1 MHVLVRYPRPFRETG
16 SLPSVAPVP
25 PRTPERSPIPVT
37 ETIPAVA
44 LLSDFLPTGPWI
56 YGRQVEEDGAM
67 PPDGSLVEVLDASR
81 RFVGHALYNG
91 SSDIRLRMLSRGK
104 RTDLRNPRDFLL
116 RKLAAADRLRK
127 KTLRLT
133 EVTDTYRIAHAEG
146 DDLPGLIVDK
156 LGASLVCEYHS
167 RGFWNLR
174 SDIEWALGELYPGL
188 PVVHRVPDNA
198 ARSEH
203 FDPEEPPLDLGEID
217 IVEHGLTF
225 RVRPGFGHK
234 TGWFCDQ
241 RDNRRRAA
249 EFAEGQDVL
258 DVCTNAGG
266 FALRAKQHGARRVR
280 AVDLDEVVLERAV
293 RAGERNGL
301 EVEWIHADGFDVL
314 RRVRDER
321 EKPGLVVL
329 DPHKV
334 VRSRMDLEIGLAKYN
349 DWNTLAISCVRPGG
363 LLFTF
368 SCSGAVD
375 LPTFLGVVFQSARRA
390 AREIRLLD
398 VLGASP
404 DHPQRPEFPRSR
416 YLKGAMIAV
425 D

>member
-1 MHVLVRYPRPFRETG
+1 M
-16 SLPSVAPVP
+16 
-25 PRTPERSPIPVT
+25 T
-37 ETIPAVA
+37 ETVPAVA

-56 YGRQVEEDGAM
+56 YGRQVEVEGSM
-67 PPDGSLVEVLDASR
+67 PPDGALVEVLDASR

-91 SSDIRLRMLSRGK
+91 KSDIRLRVLSRGK
-104 RTDLRNPRDFLL
+104 RTELRNPRDFLL

-127 KTLRLT
+127 KTLRLP
-133 EVTDTYRIAHAEG
+133 EVTDAYRIVHAEG
-146 DDLPGLIVDK
+146 DDLPGLIVDR
-156 LGASLVCEYHS
+156 LGGAIVCEHHAL
-167 RGFWNLR
+167 GFWRLR
-174 SDIEWALGELYPGL
+174 HEVESALRELYPGL

-198 ARSEH
+198 ARAEH
-203 FDPEEPPLDLGEID
+203 FDPEDAPLDLGELEIT
-217 IVEHGLTF
+217 EHGLVF
-225 RVRPGFGHK
+225 GVRPGFGHK

-241 RDNRRRAA
+241 RDNRLKAA
-249 EFAEGQDVL
+249 SYAQGQDVL

-266 FALRAKQHGARRVR
+266 FALRAKRNGARRVR
-280 AVDLDEVVLERAV
+280 AVDLDEVVLERAM
-293 RAGERNGL
+293 RAGRRNDL
-301 EVEWIHADGFDVL
+301 DVEWIHADGFDVL

-334 VRSRMDLEIGLAKYN
+334 VRSRMDLEQGLVKYN

-375 LPTFLGVVFQSARRA
+375 LPTFLGVIFQSARRA
-390 AREIRLLD
+390 DRDIRLLD